1 MNKRALNSWV
11 CQIEKAL
18 AQNFENK
25 SNEFRELNLVCGIPF
40 LQMSGY
46 FNEKS
51 FTLEK
56 LNVRLVAPE
65 QGGLDVL
72 TILIHNHISKD
83 GTVARRFTVK
93 NYPDKSTRM
102 TAVRP
107 HLAELISRSYQV
119 GKMCPAIDRREEEVV
134 ESEEFEIK
142 TDLSVA
148 DAKGALEEFGF

>member
-11 CQIEKAL
+11 AQIEKAL

-25 SNEFRELNLVCGIPF
+25 SNEFRELNQVCGVPF

-56 LNVRLVAPE
+56 LNLRLIAPE
-65 QGGLDVL
+65 QGGLDVF
-72 TILIHNHISKD
+72 TVLIHNHISKD
-83 GTVARRFTVK
+83 GSVARRFTVK
-93 NYPDKSTRM
+93 TYPSKESRM
-102 TAVRP
+102 AAVRP
-107 HLAELISRSYQV
+107 HLAELVLRSYRAGQV
-119 GKMCPAIDRREEEVV
+119 CSTIDRREEEQN
-134 ESEEFEIK
+134 ETEEFEIR
-142 TDLSVA
+142 TELSVT